1 MLINLEY
8 NMKNL
13 TILTIL
19 LISTLF
25 VSCSKD
31 EDNDPKY
38 NWELKINY
46 RIVDENDNLINID
59 SYPSSEFNET
69 DIIKDKSEND
79 IYKYL
84 EIEFGN
90 DKDCNFFYCKK
101 KKHLG
106 TPSVPYYYEE
116 RTGTLRRIN

>member
-1 MLINLEY
+1 
-8 NMKNL
+8 MKP
-13 TILTIL
+13 TVILTIIL
-19 LISTLF
+19 VTLF
-25 VSCSKD
+25 ASCSSD

-38 NWELKINY
+38 NWELKTNY
-46 RIVDENDNLINID
+46 RIVDENNNLVNID
-59 SYPSSEFNET
+59 SYPSPEFNET
-69 DIIKDKSEND
+69 EIIKDKSEKD

-84 EIEFGN
+84 EIGFGN

-101 KKHLG
+101 KKYLG